1 VTARRDWI
9 YCAGAAAFLAAAIYH
24 LAAVL
29 IPRFGVYA
37 YPSTY
42 PLWRHLLFIAVDVA
56 FSWLL
61 LARVRWVIWPMALLT
76 LQIYNGHGRYAWMA
90 WSRESRIQWIDV
102 LTTIGATLFMLLLIA
117 ASRRER
123 LAGHI

>member
-9 YCAGAAAFLAAAIYH
+9 YRAGAAVFLAAAIYH

-29 IPRFGVYA
+29 IPRFGDYA
-37 YPSTY
+37 YPAIY
-42 PLWRHLLFIAVDVA
+42 PLWRHLLFIAIDLI

-61 LARVRWVIWPMALLT
+61 LAHVRWVIWPMALLT

-90 WSRESRIQWIDV
+90 WSHESRIQWIDV
-102 LTTIGATLFMLLLIA
+102 LTVIGATVLLLLLVA
-117 ASRRER
+117 VRDYKRR
-123 LAGHI
+123 